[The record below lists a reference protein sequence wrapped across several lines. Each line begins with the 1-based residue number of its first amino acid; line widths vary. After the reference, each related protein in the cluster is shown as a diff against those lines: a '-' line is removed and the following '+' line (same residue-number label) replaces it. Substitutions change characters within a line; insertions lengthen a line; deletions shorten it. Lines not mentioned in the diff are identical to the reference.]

1 MEQFIYWIIENK
13 EWIFSG
19 VGVILLSVLAKF
31 IFFRKQSIILS
42 PAPIISSTDGSIL
55 INGSVNTTAHEGS
68 SVVIATG
75 KVTIGITIEEYEAG
89 LKRKETTIREA
100 LERLTA
106 DNLEKRKILEKE
118 LAVTGERLSNLE
130 VAFEDQKIKLAEASK
145 ALEDFR
151 KDFAPEQFRQAQ
163 KALSKGNLSIAKNL
177 FQHVLEYGKKNTA
190 RAAYFLGILEEANIE
205 FSAAQK
211 HLYEAASLE
220 PQNAIYLDAAGRIA
234 YILGDYGK
242 AETLFA
248 KAIAAPE
255 RGSKQTK
262 QSHRAIYNNNLAT
275 VYQAQG
281 KYSEAERLYNQ
292 AVSIWEKTLGPKH
305 PYIGQSLNNL
315 GGLLKSLGRY
325 DEAISL
331 YNRILPLLEKAFSK
345 DHLLFADCAN
355 NLAVVYNAK
364 GRYKDA
370 KPLYKQALRI
380 REDILGNSHPLVGQ
394 SLNNL
399 AELYHTEGLLSEAE
413 PLYLRGLSI
422 TEIKLGQ
429 THSEVAIILN
439 NLAELYRLQKRYD
452 EAESLYKRALDI
464 RQKVFNSN
472 HPLLAQ
478 SFNNL
483 AQLYRLRCRYN
494 EAEELYLRAKNIWE
508 SVLDHKHPDQGVIL
522 NNLAELYHAMGN
534 YQKAESFYNN
544 ALKIRE
550 AALGPDHTDVAQTLR
565 NIAEL
570 YIVSGKLNNAESPY
584 RKALTIREKSL
595 GLEHP
600 VVVATIRGYANLLL
614 LLGKKQDA
622 IMMEAR
628 VNEPIRKTIAKQI
641 TEDMISRQGLKLSG
655 YEIEEVQDEV
665 EKRIKYPD
673 RAKGP
678 IVITRTVSVSRGSSS
693 SPLSDERLKMNIQPI
708 EGSLDI
714 IKALNGVSF
723 KWKNDG
729 LELNL
734 NNLSQ
739 IGFIAQEVEKVI
751 PTLVYTTPEGY
762 KGIHYANLVA
772 VLVEAIKE
780 QQNQIEVL
788 KDKLMS
794 KDITQ
799 YNSKMLKG

>member
-1 MEQFIYWIIENK
+1 MDQFIYWIIENK
-13 EWIFSG
+13 EWVFSG
-19 VGVILLSVLAKF
+19 VGVILLSAVAKF
-31 IFFRKQSIILS
+31 IFSRKQSRILS

-55 INGSVNTTAHEGS
+55 INGSVNTTAHEGG

-89 LKRKETTIREA
+89 LKRKETEIREA
-100 LERLTA
+100 LERLTV

-118 LAVTGERLSNLE
+118 LAATRERLSNLE
-130 VAFEDQKIKLAEASK
+130 VAFEDQKVKLAEASE
-145 ALEDFR
+145 ALQDFR

-163 KALSKGNLSIAKNL
+163 QALNKGDLSIAKNL
-177 FQHVLEYGKKNTA
+177 FQNVLEYGKKNA
-190 RAAYFLGILEEANIE
+190 AKAAYFLGILEETNIE

-211 HLYEAASLE
+211 HLSEAASLE
-220 PQNAIYLDAAGRIA
+220 PQNAIYQDAAGRIA

-255 RGSKQTK
+255 RGSEQTK
-262 QSHRAIYNNNLAT
+262 QSHKAIYNNNLAT

-281 KYSEAERLYNQ
+281 KFTEAERLYNQ
-292 AVSIWEKTLGPKH
+292 AVSIWENTLGSKH
-305 PYIGQSLNNL
+305 PYIGQCLNNL
-315 GGLLKSLGRY
+315 VGLLKSLGRY

-345 DHLLFADCAN
+345 NHLLFADCAN

-370 KPLYKQALRI
+370 KPLYKQVLRI

-464 RQKVFNSN
+464 RQKVFNCN
-472 HPLLAQ
+472 HPLVAQ

-483 AQLYRLRCRYN
+483 AQLYRLRGRHN

-508 SVLDHKHPDQGVIL
+508 SVLDPKHPDQGVIL
-522 NNLAELYHAMGN
+522 NNLAELYHVMGN
-534 YQKAESFYNN
+534 YQKAESFYNS

-565 NIAEL
+565 NMAEL
-570 YIVSGKLNNAESPY
+570 YIVSGKLNDAESPY
-584 RKALTIREKSL
+584 RKALTIMEKSL

-614 LLGKKQDA
+614 LLGKMQDA

-641 TEDMISRQGLKLSG
+641 TEDMVSRQGLKLSG
-655 YEIEEVQDEV
+655 
-665 EKRIKYPD
+665 
-673 RAKGP
+673 
-678 IVITRTVSVSRGSSS
+678 
-693 SPLSDERLKMNIQPI
+693 
-708 EGSLDI
+708 
-714 IKALNGVSF
+714 
-723 KWKNDG
+723 
-729 LELNL
+729 
-734 NNLSQ
+734 
-739 IGFIAQEVEKVI
+739 
-751 PTLVYTTPEGY
+751 
-762 KGIHYANLVA
+762 
-772 VLVEAIKE
+772 
-780 QQNQIEVL
+780 
-788 KDKLMS
+788 
-794 KDITQ
+794 
-799 YNSKMLKG
+799 